1 MSNFL
6 ENHCEEVVF
15 NKVLYKGK
23 CIFGIFNCLANETLK
38 VGKQK
43 KHDLTREE

>member
-23 CIFGIFNCLANETLK
+23 CTFGIFNYFSKRNS
-38 VGKQK
+38 
-43 KHDLTREE
+43 

>member
-23 CIFGIFNCLANETLK
+23 VHLVSLITLAKETLK
-38 VGKQK
+38 VGK
-43 KHDLTREE
+43 